1 MRIEQRVIGPC
12 ITNVYLLISEKNNAV
27 LIDPADDADQIIQWI
42 KDSGATLK
50 YIFITHG
57 HADHVL
63 ALKEVRDAFHV
74 PVIIS
79 KIDAERLVHPDLI
92 NDRPYV
98 KVPFQPLSPDIL
110 IQEGDEL
117 WLDEMKL
124 RFYAMP
130 GHTDGSLAMIVY
142 DVIFSGDTLL
152 KNGHGKT
159 TLPGGDEEKLI
170 ASIRRMLGDLEGN
183 YRVLTGHRDE
193 TTLEEAREYWNTY

>member
-27 LIDPADDADQIIQWI
+27 LIDPADDADQIIQWVN
-42 KDSGATLK
+42 DSGVTLK

-63 ALKEVRDAFHV
+63 ALKEVRDTFHV

-98 KVPFQPLSPDIL
+98 TVPFQPLSPDIL

-117 WLDEMKL
+117 WLDELKL

-130 GHTDGSLAMIVY
+130 GHTDGSLAVIVN

-170 ASIRRMLGDLEGN
+170 ASIRRMLGDLQGN

-193 TTLEEAREYWNTY
+193 TTLEEAREYWNTH

>member
-27 LIDPADDADQIIQWI
+27 LIDPADAADQIIQWVN
-42 KDSGATLK
+42 DSGVTLK

-63 ALKEVRDAFHV
+63 ALKEVRDTFHV

-98 KVPFQPLSPDIL
+98 TVPFQPLSPDIL

-117 WLDEMKL
+117 WLDELKL

-130 GHTDGSLAMIVY
+130 GHTDGSLAVIVN

-170 ASIRRMLGDLEGN
+170 ASIRRMLGDLQGN

-193 TTLEEAREYWNTY
+193 TTLEEAREYWNTH

>member
-1 MRIEQRVIGPC
+1 MRIEQRVIGSC

-42 KDSGATLK
+42 NDSGVTLK

-63 ALKEVRDAFHV
+63 ALKDVRDAFHV

-79 KIDAERLVHPDLI
+79 RIDAERLVHPDLI

-98 KVPFQPLSPDIL
+98 TVPFQPLCPDIL

-117 WLDEMKL
+117 WLDELKL

-130 GHTDGSLAMIVY
+130 GHTDGSLAVIVN

-159 TLPGGDEEKLI
+159 TLPGGNEEKLT
-170 ASIRRMLGDLEGN
+170 ASIRRMLGELEGN
-183 YRVLTGHRDE
+183 YRVLTGHREE
-193 TTLEEAREYWNTY
+193 TTLEEAREYWNTH

>member
-42 KDSGATLK
+42 GDSGVTLK

-63 ALKEVRDAFHV
+63 ALKDVRDAFHV

-79 KIDAERLVHPDLI
+79 RIDAERLVHPDLI

-98 KVPFQPLSPDIL
+98 TVPFQPLSPDIL

-117 WLDEMKL
+117 WLDELKL

-130 GHTDGSLAMIVY
+130 GHTDGSLAVIVN

-159 TLPGGDEEKLI
+159 TLPGGSEEKLTS
-170 ASIRRMLGDLEGN
+170 SIRRMLGELEGN
-183 YRVLTGHRDE
+183 YRVLTGHREE
-193 TTLEEAREYWNTY
+193 TTLDEAREYWSTH

>member
-27 LIDPADDADQIIQWI
+27 LIDPADAADQIIQWVN
-42 KDSGATLK
+42 DSGVTLK

-63 ALKEVRDAFHV
+63 ALKEVRDTFHV

-98 KVPFQPLSPDIL
+98 TVPFQPLSPDIL

-130 GHTDGSLAMIVY
+130 GHTDGSLAVIVN

-159 TLPGGDEEKLI
+159 TLPGCDEEKLI
-170 ASIRRMLGDLEGN
+170 ASIRRMLGDLQGN

-193 TTLEEAREYWNTY
+193 TTLEEAREYWNTH

>member
-42 KDSGATLK
+42 NDNGVTLK

-63 ALKEVRDAFHV
+63 ALKDVRDAFHV
-74 PVIIS
+74 PAIIS
-79 KIDAERLVHPDLI
+79 KIDAERLIHPDLI

-98 KVPFQPLSPDIL
+98 TVPFQPLSPDIL

-117 WLDEMKL
+117 WLDELKL

-130 GHTDGSLAMIVY
+130 GHTDGSLAVIVK

-159 TLPGGDEEKLI
+159 TLPGGNEEKLI
-170 ASIRRMLGDLEGN
+170 ASIRRMLGDLKGN
-183 YRVLTGHRDE
+183 YRVLTGHREE
-193 TTLEEAREYWNTY
+193 TTLDEAREYWNTH

>member
-42 KDSGATLK
+42 KDSGVTLK

-57 HADHVL
+57 HADYVF
-63 ALKEVRDAFHV
+63 ALKDVRDAFHV

-124 RFYAMP
+124 RFYAMS
-130 GHTDGSLAMIVY
+130 GHTDGSLAVIVN

-193 TTLEEAREYWNTY
+193 TTLEEAREYWNTH

>member
-27 LIDPADDADQIIQWI
+27 LIDPADDADQIIQWVN
-42 KDSGATLK
+42 DSGVTLK

-63 ALKEVRDAFHV
+63 ALKEVRDTFHV

-98 KVPFQPLSPDIL
+98 TVPFQPLSPDIL

-117 WLDEMKL
+117 WLDELKL

-130 GHTDGSLAMIVY
+130 GHTDGSLAVIVN
-142 DVIFSGDTLL
+142 DIIFSGDTLL

-170 ASIRRMLGDLEGN
+170 ASIRRMLGDLQGN

-193 TTLEEAREYWNTY
+193 TTLEEAREYWNTH

>member
-27 LIDPADDADQIIQWI
+27 LIDPADAADQIIQWVN
-42 KDSGATLK
+42 DSGVTLK

-63 ALKEVRDAFHV
+63 ALKEVRDTFHV

-98 KVPFQPLSPDIL
+98 TVPFQPLSPDIL

-117 WLDEMKL
+117 WLDELKL

-130 GHTDGSLAMIVY
+130 GHTDGSMAVIVK

-170 ASIRRMLGDLEGN
+170 ASIRRMLGDLQGN

-193 TTLEEAREYWNTY
+193 TTLEEAREYWNTH

>member
-42 KDSGATLK
+42 KDSGVTLK

-117 WLDEMKL
+117 WLDELKL

-130 GHTDGSLAMIVY
+130 GHTDGSMAVIVK

-170 ASIRRMLGDLEGN
+170 ASIRRMLGDLQEN

-193 TTLEEAREYWNTY
+193 TTLEEAREYWNTH

>member
-42 KDSGATLK
+42 RDSGVTLK

-79 KIDAERLVHPDLI
+79 KIDAGRLVHPDLI

-98 KVPFQPLSPDIL
+98 TVPFQPLFPDIL

-117 WLDEMKL
+117 WLDELKL
-124 RFYAMP
+124 HFYAMP
-130 GHTDGSLAMIVY
+130 GHTDGSLAVIVN

-170 ASIRRMLGDLEGN
+170 ASIRRMLEDLQGN

-193 TTLEEAREYWNTY
+193 TTLEEAREYWNTH

>member
-27 LIDPADDADQIIQWI
+27 LIDPADAADQIIQWVN
-42 KDSGATLK
+42 DSGVTLK

-63 ALKEVRDAFHV
+63 ALKEVRDTFHV

-79 KIDAERLVHPDLI
+79 KIDAERLVHPNLI

-98 KVPFQPLSPDIL
+98 TVPFQPLSPDIL

-117 WLDEMKL
+117 WLDELKL

-130 GHTDGSLAMIVY
+130 GHTDGSLAVIVN

-170 ASIRRMLGDLEGN
+170 ASIRRMLGDLQGN

-193 TTLEEAREYWNTY
+193 TTLEEAREYWNTH

>member
-42 KDSGATLK
+42 KDSGVTLK

-92 NDRPYV
+92 NDRQYV
-98 KVPFQPLSPDIL
+98 TVPFQPLSPDIL

-117 WLDEMKL
+117 WLDELKL

-130 GHTDGSLAMIVY
+130 GHTDGSMAVIVK

-170 ASIRRMLGDLEGN
+170 ASIRRMLGDLQGN

-193 TTLEEAREYWNTY
+193 TTLEEAREYWNTH

>member
-1 MRIEQRVIGPC
+1 MRIEQRGIGPC

-63 ALKEVRDAFHV
+63 ALKEVRDAFRV

-130 GHTDGSLAMIVY
+130 GHTDGSLAVIVN

-159 TLPGGDEEKLI
+159 TLPGGDEAKLI

-193 TTLEEAREYWNTY
+193 TTVEEAREYWNTH

>member
-42 KDSGATLK
+42 KDSGVTLK

-63 ALKEVRDAFHV
+63 ALKEVRDAFRV

-130 GHTDGSLAMIVY
+130 GHTDGSLAVIVN

-159 TLPGGDEEKLI
+159 TLPGGDEAKLI
-170 ASIRRMLGDLEGN
+170 ASIRRMLGDLQGN

-193 TTLEEAREYWNTY
+193 TNLEEAREYWNTH